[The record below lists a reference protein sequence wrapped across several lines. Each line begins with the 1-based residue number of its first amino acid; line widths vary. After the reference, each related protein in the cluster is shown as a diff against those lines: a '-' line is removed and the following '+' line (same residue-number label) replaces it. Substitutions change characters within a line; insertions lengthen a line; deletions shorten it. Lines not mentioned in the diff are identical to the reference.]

1 MGRIGN
7 HYYQTAQDSPTQDNQ
22 RMTTTQPQSWKA
34 KLAEKIPPQMA
45 EEIDTFENQMVLR
58 CQGKIEDKVFAELRL
73 RRGAYG
79 QRYDNGFRH
88 DGEKTQDIAFP
99 HPELTKGPDTKWE
112 APGMQRIKIPYGGLS
127 AEQMEVLADIA
138 EEYSDSILHI
148 TTRQDIQLHFLNLE
162 DSPDMHRRLAA
173 VGITVREA
181 CGNSVRN
188 VTACPLAG
196 VCRDEAFDVTG
207 YANET
212 ANYFLGHRDVQD
224 FGRKFKIAFSGCA
237 QHPCGLTYMHD
248 LGLIATKRQRDGQE
262 EMGFELYVGGGL
274 GAVPHLAK
282 LFDDFVPPEELMPLS
297 QAIARVYARLGEKK
311 NRNKARIKF
320 LVQKLGIDEFR
331 RLVLEERATLEH
343 DPEWT
348 QWLEA
353 IPHYTESGLPQPVS
367 TGQVIDLGAE
377 AEAFAQWKATNIYAQ
392 RQPGFA
398 CVTLNLPLGDLTA
411 QQMRGLADVARRFTP
426 DATRTTVEQN
436 LLLRWVHE
444 ADLPALYLDLKALNL
459 HAPGAQTIADV
470 TACPGTDTCKLG
482 IASSRGLAGELRQRL
497 ALKGYQYDEALKNI
511 RVKVSGCFNSCSQH
525 TVAEIGFY
533 GSNRLVDRHRVP
545 HLHLILGGEWSH
557 NAAHYGQSLGVIPTK
572 RVPEVVDFLLD
583 LYLNG
588 KTPGETFPQFVNR
601 IGKKEI
607 KERVQPFTHV
617 PAYADDPSFYTDWGD
632 AREYTIGDIGIGEC
646 AGEVVSLTNFDVAI
660 AESLNFDATLLLEG
674 GEANGNV
681 QHAAD
686 KALAAMLK
694 AAQALL
700 KAQNVD
706 IADEPE
712 VIVGDFRR
720 YFYDTELF
728 FDPFVKGKF
737 ASYLF
742 NAYDN
747 RELPASFDRARQAV
761 EEARLFI
768 EAAYECHSRMLQA
781 GINSPVAFAQWY
793 EARVPVS

>member
-1 MGRIGN
+1 
-7 HYYQTAQDSPTQDNQ
+7 
-22 RMTTTQPQSWKA
+22 MTTTQPSSWKA
-34 KLAEKIPPQMA
+34 KLADHIPPNVA
-45 EEIDTFENQMVLR
+45 EEIDTFENQMALR

-88 DGEKTQDIAFP
+88 DGESTQTIAFP

-112 APGMQRIKIPYGGLS
+112 APGMQRIKVPYGGLS
-127 AEQMEVLADIA
+127 ATQMEVLADIA

-148 TTRQDIQLHFLNLE
+148 TTRQDIQLHFLSLE
-162 DSPDMHRRLAA
+162 DAPDMHRRLAA

-212 ANYFLGHRDVQD
+212 AKYFLGHRDVQD

-237 QHPCGLTYMHD
+237 DHPCGLGYMHD
-248 LGLIATKRQRDGQE
+248 LGLIARRRVRDGKE
-262 EMGFELYVGGGL
+262 EFGFEMLVGGGL
-274 GAVPHLAK
+274 GAVPQLAK
-282 LFDDFVPPEELMPLS
+282 VFDDFVPPEELLPLS

-320 LVQKLGIDEFR
+320 LVQKLGIEEFR
-331 RLVLEERATLEH
+331 RLVIEERASLDV
-343 DPEWT
+343 DPEWIS
-348 QWLEA
+348 WLHA
-353 IPHYTESGLPQPVS
+353 IPQYSESGLPTPV
-367 TGQVIDLGAE
+367 TEGQTIELGSDHDG
-377 AEAFAQWKATNIYAQ
+377 FQLWRSTNIYPQ
-392 RQPGFA
+392 RQPGFV
-398 CVTLNLPLGDLTA
+398 CVTINLPLGDLTA

-436 LLLRWVHE
+436 LLLRWVHGV
-444 ADLPALYLDLKALNL
+444 DLPAVYLALKALQL

-482 IASSRGLAGELRQRL
+482 IASSRGLAGELRHRL
-497 ALKGYQYDEALKNI
+497 ALKGYQYDQSLKDI

-545 HLHLILGGEWSH
+545 HLHLILGGEWGH

-583 LYLNG
+583 LYINN
-588 KTPGETFPQFVNR
+588 KQQGEAFSQFVNR
-601 IGKKEI
+601 FGKREI
-607 KERVQPFTHV
+607 KDRVQPFTEV
-617 PAYADDPSFYTDWGD
+617 PPYAEDPSFYTDWGD

-674 GEANGNV
+674 DTSNGNV
-681 QHAAD
+681 QKAAD

-700 KAQNVD
+700 KIQNVD
-706 IADEPE
+706 IADDPE
-712 VIVGDFRR
+712 VIVQDFRR
-720 YFYDTELF
+720 YFYDTQLI
-728 FDPFVKGKF
+728 FDPFVQGKF
-737 ASYLF
+737 ANYLF
-742 NAYDN
+742 HAFEN
-747 RELPASFDRARQAV
+747 RALPANLDRAKQAV

-768 EAAYECHSRMLQA
+768 EAAYECHSRMLQSGLTSPDA
-781 GINSPVAFAQWY
+781 FHRWLQQHQPVNS
-793 EARVPVS
+793 

>member
-1 MGRIGN
+1 
-7 HYYQTAQDSPTQDNQ
+7 
-22 RMTTTQPQSWKA
+22 MTTLQPQSWKA
-34 KLAEKIPPQMA
+34 KLADKIPPQMA

-79 QRYDNGFRH
+79 QRYDNGYRH
-88 DGEKTQDIAFP
+88 DGETTQEISFP
-99 HPELTKGPDTKWE
+99 HPELTKGPETKWE

-127 AEQMEVLADIA
+127 AQQMEVLADIA
-138 EEYSDSILHI
+138 EEYSDNILHV
-148 TTRQDIQLHFLNLE
+148 TTRQDFQLHFISLE
-162 DSPDMHRRLAA
+162 DTPDMHRRLAA
-173 VGITVREA
+173 VGITTREA

-237 QHPCGLTYMHD
+237 HNPCGLTYMHD
-248 LGLIATKRQRDGQE
+248 LGLIARKRTTEGKE
-262 EMGFELYVGGGL
+262 EIGFDLYVGGGL

-282 LFDDFVPPEELMPLS
+282 LFAEFIPPEELLPLS
-297 QAIARVYARLGEKK
+297 QAISRVYARLGEKK

-331 RLVLEERATLEH
+331 RLVMEERALLEE

-348 QWLEA
+348 QWLKT
-353 IPHYTESGLPQPVS
+353 IPQYTEQGHPRPVS
-367 TGQVIDLGAE
+367 EGQLIDLETDASPFE
-377 AEAFAQWKATNIYAQ
+377 QWRSTNVYQQ
-392 RQPGFA
+392 RQDGFV
-398 CVTLNLPLGDLTA
+398 CVSINLPLGDLTA

-436 LLLRWVHE
+436 LLLRWIHQ
-444 ADLPALYLDLKALNL
+444 ADLPALYLALKALQL
-459 HAPGAQTIADV
+459 HTPGAETIADV

-497 ALKGYQYDEALKNI
+497 AHKGFQYDEAVKDI
-511 RVKVSGCFNSCSQH
+511 RIKVSGCFNSCSQH

-533 GSNRLVDRHRVP
+533 GSNRLIDRHRVP
-545 HLHLILGGEWSH
+545 HLHLILGGEWGN

-583 LYLNG
+583 LYL
-588 KTPGETFPQFVNR
+588 KEKQQGEKFPQFVNR

-607 KERVQPFTHV
+607 KDRVQPFTEV
-617 PAYADDPSFYTDWGD
+617 PPYAVDQSFYTDWGD

-646 AGEVVSLTNFDVAI
+646 AGEVVSLTNFDVAM
-660 AESLNFDATLLLEG
+660 AESLNFDATLLLESDS
-674 GEANGNV
+674 ENGNV
-681 QHAAD
+681 QKAAD

-700 KAQNVD
+700 KVPDVD
-706 IADEPE
+706 IPDDPE
-712 VIVGDFRR
+712 VIVNDFRR

-728 FDPFVKGKF
+728 FDPFVRGKF

-742 NAYDN
+742 HAYECRQDPSS
-747 RELPASFDRARQAV
+747 LDRAKQAV

-768 EAAYECHSRMLQA
+768 EAAYECHSRMLQS
-781 GINSPVAFAQWY
+781 GIGSPEAFHRWFQQKQ
-793 EARVPVS
+793 PVSS

>member
-1 MGRIGN
+1 
-7 HYYQTAQDSPTQDNQ
+7 
-22 RMTTTQPQSWKA
+22 MTTLPPQSWKA
-34 KLAEKIPPQMA
+34 KLADRIPSQMA
-45 EEIDTFENQMVLR
+45 EEIDTFENQMALR

-88 DGEKTQDIAFP
+88 DGEKTQEISFP
-99 HPELTKGPDTKWE
+99 HPELTKGPETKWE

-138 EEYSDSILHI
+138 EEYSDSILHV
-148 TTRQDIQLHFLNLE
+148 TTRQDFQLHFISLE
-162 DSPDMHRRLAA
+162 DTPDMHRRLAA
-173 VGITVREA
+173 VGISTREA

-207 YANET
+207 YAKET

-248 LGLIATKRQRDGQE
+248 LGLIAKKRISEGREDI
-262 EMGFELYVGGGL
+262 GFELYVGGGL

-282 LFDDFVPPEELMPLS
+282 LFDDFVPPEELLPLS

-331 RLVLEERATLEH
+331 RLVLEERAQLEH

-348 QWLEA
+348 EWLQS
-353 IPHYTESGLPQPVS
+353 IPQYTETGLAKPVS
-367 TGQVIDLGAE
+367 EGQQIDLGAD
-377 AEAFAQWKATNIYAQ
+377 AAAFEQWRSTNVYQQ
-392 RQPGFA
+392 RQEGFV
-398 CVTLNLPLGDLTA
+398 CVSINLPLGDLTS

-436 LLLRWVHE
+436 LLLRWIHQV
-444 ADLPALYLDLKALNL
+444 DLPALYLALKTLNL
-459 HAPGAQTIADV
+459 HAPGAETIADV

-497 ALKGYQYDEALKNI
+497 AIKGWQYDEAVKDI
-511 RVKVSGCFNSCSQH
+511 RIKVSGCFNSCSQH

-533 GSNRLVDRHRVP
+533 GSNRLIDRHRVP
-545 HLHLILGGEWSH
+545 HLHLILGGEWGN
-557 NAAHYGQSLGVIPTK
+557 NASQYGQSLGVIPTK

-583 LYLNG
+583 FYLKNKQNG
-588 KTPGETFPQFVNR
+588 ENFPQFVNR

-607 KERVQPFTHV
+607 KEQVQPFTQV
-617 PAYADDPSFYTDWGD
+617 PTYEADPSFYTDWGD

-646 AGEVVSLTNFDVAI
+646 AGEVVSLTNFDVAM
-660 AESLNFDATLLLEG
+660 AESLNFDATLLLEEG
-674 GEANGNV
+674 STNGNV
-681 QHAAD
+681 QKAAD
-686 KALAAMLK
+686 KSLAAMVK

-700 KAQNVD
+700 KVPNVD
-706 IADEPE
+706 IADDPD
-712 VIVGDFRR
+712 VIVRDFKH

-728 FDPFVKGKF
+728 FDPFVRGKF

-747 RELPASFDRARQAV
+747 RQVPATLDRALQSV

-768 EAAYECHSRMLQA
+768 EAAYECHSRLMQTGLA
-781 GINSPVAFAQWY
+781 TPEAFHRWFQD
-793 EARVPVS
+793 RHSVSS